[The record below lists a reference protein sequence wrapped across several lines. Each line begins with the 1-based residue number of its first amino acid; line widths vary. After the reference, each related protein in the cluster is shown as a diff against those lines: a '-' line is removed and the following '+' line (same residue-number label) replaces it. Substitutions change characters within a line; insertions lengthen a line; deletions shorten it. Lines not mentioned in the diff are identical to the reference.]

1 MSTENLPQSPEQSPE
16 QPPRKPRVAVV
27 FGGRSSEH
35 GISVV
40 TAGAVLGAIDRT
52 KYDVLPIGITRD
64 GRWALTADEP
74 ERMAI
79 TDRRTPDVDELA
91 ESTEGGV
98 VLPVDPANREVVYSE
113 PGSVPKALGEV
124 DVVFPVLHGP
134 YGEDGTLQGLLELSG
149 VPYVGSGVLASAV
162 GQDKE
167 YMKAVFTSYGLKVGP
182 YVVIRPREWE
192 QDRSGARAKIVDF
205 AGEHGWPLFVK
216 PARAGSSIGITKV
229 DDLAGLDEAIEEA
242 RRHDPKILV
251 EAALRGR
258 EIECGVLEF
267 EDGPRAS
274 VPAEIPPPSEHA
286 YYDFEAKYIDST
298 PGIVPAPLTDEQTAE
313 VRRLA
318 VEAFD
323 AASCEGLVRADFFL
337 TEDDEFVINEINTMP
352 GFTPISM
359 YPQMWQATG
368 VGYPG
373 GGAGRARAPRR
384 RPGGLR
390 CRSRPRPPRRRPPR
404 GPPSRSMISGFPSPP
419 PAGGSVRS
427 AFRHNS
433 VTDAPGPGSA
443 GTAADSPS
451 SAEGQPAT
459 EIDRRDRAGEGLEMN
474 DRTGQGAG
482 DAVHL
487 LDLGDHHAT
496 QLVDGVGLGAD
507 DDVIGSCHVLGLDHS
522 RDLADR
528 LGDGRRLADLRLDQD
543 VRLYHGTSRA
553 ATRIMWGKGT
563 PRYRVA
569 APRGETRGGRA
580 VRAGVPR

>member
-40 TAGAVLGAIDRT
+40 TAGAVLAAIDRT

-79 TDRRTPDVDELA
+79 SDRRTPDVEELA

-98 VLPVDPANREVVYSE
+98 LLPVDPANREVVYSE

-167 YMKAVFTSYGLKVGP
+167 YMKAVFASYGLKVGP

-192 QDRSGARAKIVDF
+192 QDRSAARRKLVDF

-229 DDLAGLDEAIEEA
+229 EDPSGLDEAIEEA

-251 EAALRGR
+251 EATLRGR

-274 VPAEIPPPSEHA
+274 APAEIPPPSEHA

-298 PGIVPAPLTDEQTAE
+298 PGVVPAPLTPEETAE
-313 VRRLA
+313 VQRLA
-318 VEAFD
+318 VAAFD

-359 YPQMWQATG
+359 YPQMWQASG
-368 VGYPG
+368 VSYPELVDRLVQ
-373 GGAGRARAPRR
+373 AALR
-384 RPGGLR
+384 RPTGLR
-390 CRSRPRPPRRRPPR
+390 
-404 GPPSRSMISGFPSPP
+404 
-419 PAGGSVRS
+419 
-427 AFRHNS
+427 
-433 VTDAPGPGSA
+433 
-443 GTAADSPS
+443 
-451 SAEGQPAT
+451 
-459 EIDRRDRAGEGLEMN
+459 
-474 DRTGQGAG
+474 
-482 DAVHL
+482 
-487 LDLGDHHAT
+487 
-496 QLVDGVGLGAD
+496 
-507 DDVIGSCHVLGLDHS
+507 
-522 RDLADR
+522 
-528 LGDGRRLADLRLDQD
+528 
-543 VRLYHGTSRA
+543 
-553 ATRIMWGKGT
+553 
-563 PRYRVA
+563 
-569 APRGETRGGRA
+569 
-580 VRAGVPR
+580 

>member
-1 MSTENLPQSPEQSPE
+1 MSTENLPQSPEQSPAR
-16 QPPRKPRVAVV
+16 PSRKPRVAVV

-40 TAGAVLGAIDRT
+40 TAGAVLAAIDRT
-52 KYDVLPIGITRD
+52 RYDVLPIGITRD

-79 TDRRTPDVDELA
+79 TERRTPDVEELA

-98 VLPVDPANREVVYSE
+98 LLPVDPANREVVYSE

-149 VPYVGSGVLASAV
+149 VPYVGAGVLASAV

-167 YMKAVFTSYGLKVGP
+167 YMKAVFASYGLKVGP
-182 YVVIRPREWE
+182 YVVVRPREWE
-192 QDRSGARAKIVDF
+192 RDRAGARRKIVDF

-298 PGIVPAPLTDEQTAE
+298 PGIVPAPLTPEETAE
-313 VRRLA
+313 VQRLA
-318 VEAFD
+318 VAAFD

-337 TEDDEFVINEINTMP
+337 TEDGEFVINEINTMP

-359 YPQMWQATG
+359 YPQMWQASG
-368 VGYPG
+368 VSYPELVDRLVQ
-373 GGAGRARAPRR
+373 AALRR
-384 RPGGLR
+384 STGLR
-390 CRSRPRPPRRRPPR
+390 
-404 GPPSRSMISGFPSPP
+404 
-419 PAGGSVRS
+419 
-427 AFRHNS
+427 
-433 VTDAPGPGSA
+433 
-443 GTAADSPS
+443 
-451 SAEGQPAT
+451 
-459 EIDRRDRAGEGLEMN
+459 
-474 DRTGQGAG
+474 
-482 DAVHL
+482 
-487 LDLGDHHAT
+487 
-496 QLVDGVGLGAD
+496 
-507 DDVIGSCHVLGLDHS
+507 
-522 RDLADR
+522 
-528 LGDGRRLADLRLDQD
+528 
-543 VRLYHGTSRA
+543 
-553 ATRIMWGKGT
+553 
-563 PRYRVA
+563 
-569 APRGETRGGRA
+569 
-580 VRAGVPR
+580 

>member
-1 MSTENLPQSPEQSPE
+1 MSTENLPQSPDSPS
-16 QPPRKPRVAVV
+16 RKPRVAVV

-40 TAGAVLGAIDRT
+40 TAGAVLKAIDRT
-52 KYDVLPIGITRD
+52 RYDVLPIGITQD

-79 TDRRTPDVDELA
+79 AERRTPSVDQLA
-91 ESTEGGV
+91 ESTEGAV
-98 VLPVDPANREVVYSE
+98 VLPVDPADREVVYSE

-149 VPYVGSGVLASAV
+149 IPYVGSGVLSSAV

-167 YMKAVFTSYGLKVGP
+167 YMKRVFTSFGLKVGP
-182 YVVIRPREWE
+182 YLVIRPREW
-192 QDRSGARAKIVDF
+192 ARDEAAARKRIVDF

-229 DDLAGLDEAIEEA
+229 DDLAGLDDAVAEA

-274 VPAEIPPPSEHA
+274 LPAEIPPPDTHA

-298 PGIVPAPLTDEQTAE
+298 PGMVPAPLTDEETAE

-337 TEDDEFVINEINTMP
+337 TEDGEFVINEINTMP

-368 VGYPG
+368 VSYQELVDLLIQ
-373 GGAGRARAPRR
+373 AALRR
-384 RPGGLR
+384 STGLR
-390 CRSRPRPPRRRPPR
+390 
-404 GPPSRSMISGFPSPP
+404 
-419 PAGGSVRS
+419 
-427 AFRHNS
+427 
-433 VTDAPGPGSA
+433 
-443 GTAADSPS
+443 
-451 SAEGQPAT
+451 
-459 EIDRRDRAGEGLEMN
+459 
-474 DRTGQGAG
+474 
-482 DAVHL
+482 
-487 LDLGDHHAT
+487 
-496 QLVDGVGLGAD
+496 
-507 DDVIGSCHVLGLDHS
+507 
-522 RDLADR
+522 
-528 LGDGRRLADLRLDQD
+528 
-543 VRLYHGTSRA
+543 
-553 ATRIMWGKGT
+553 
-563 PRYRVA
+563 
-569 APRGETRGGRA
+569 
-580 VRAGVPR
+580 